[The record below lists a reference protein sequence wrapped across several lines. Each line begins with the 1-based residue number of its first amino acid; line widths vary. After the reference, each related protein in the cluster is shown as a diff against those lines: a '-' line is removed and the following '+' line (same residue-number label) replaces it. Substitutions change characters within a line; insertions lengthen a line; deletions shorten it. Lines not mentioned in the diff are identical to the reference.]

1 MTRAATQWAAQSALW
16 RDPAEAVSLH
26 RADAAIDRRMLA
38 GKASRDF
45 WGLVASLDITLL
57 VGREYE
63 HFVMGLTVRRG
74 RPHVTYMPLP
84 HPSGI
89 AVDPRRGTV
98 FIASTRNP
106 NQIYTFRP
114 LVGLLARR
122 DRAPLDGDGRPLMPV
137 AAQFLPGSLYVHDLA
152 LVGGALHASAA
163 GHNAVVRIADDGF
176 APAWWPR
183 CIEKRRTPDF
193 GRNYIQLNSIA
204 AGQTLADSFFSASSE
219 AIGRRFPGQPD
230 YPVDGRGVIFSGATR
245 APVVRGLT
253 RPHSARL
260 WRRRLWVDN
269 SGYGQFGTADGERF
283 VPVAQLPGWT
293 RGLAFAGG
301 YAFVGVSRVIPRF
314 SAYAPGVDVAGSVC
328 GLFVIEVSSGRI
340 VASMVWPN
348 GNQIFA
354 VETIPARLATGF
366 PYPAARQGSSRQ
378 GSSRQAPSPLERL
391 FYGFQTS
398 SHRTTRK

>member
-1 MTRAATQWAAQSALW
+1 MTRATTQWAAQRALW

-45 WGLVASLDITLL
+45 WDLVASLDVTLL

-63 HFVMGLTVRRG
+63 HFVMALTVRRG

-89 AVDPRRGTV
+89 AVDPRHGTV
-98 FIASTRNP
+98 YIASTRNP

-114 LVGLLARR
+114 LAGMLARR
-122 DRAPLDGDGRPLMPV
+122 DRAPLDGDERPLMPV
-137 AAQFLPGSLYVHDLA
+137 AARFLPGSLYIHDLA
-152 LVGGALHASAA
+152 LVGGELHASAV
-163 GHNAVVRIADDGF
+163 GHNAVVRIVESGF

-183 CIEKRRTPDF
+183 CIEKRRAPDF

-204 AGQTLADSFFSASSE
+204 AGKTLADSFFSASSD

-260 WRRRLWVDN
+260 WRRRLWVNN
-269 SGYGQFGTADGERF
+269 SGYGQFGTASERF

-301 YAFVGVSRVIPRF
+301 YAFVGVSRVIARF
-314 SAYAPGVDVAGSVC
+314 RAYAPGVDVAKSVC
-328 GLFVIEVSSGRI
+328 GIFIIEVSSGRI
-340 VASMVWPN
+340 VASMVWPD

-366 PYPAARQGSSRQ
+366 PYPAARQDASR
-378 GSSRQAPSPLERL
+378 LERL

-398 SHRTTRK
+398 SNRTTRK